1 MLQRAEAINYFITRF
16 GYTRYLEIG
25 VEAGVTFN
33 EVNAAE
39 KTAVDPHFKV
49 ARDVLRGVS
58 FETTSDVFF
67 DNNPRAEFDLIFIDG
82 LHTFEQS
89 LRDFISSLSRLSENG
104 LILIDDCCPSD
115 YLASLR
121 DHSLCQNG
129 KSLEG
134 SPDRN
139 WMGDVY
145 KTILF
150 IGDYFDGVSFSY
162 IDETMG
168 IVAIWKERRETA
180 KRFAT
185 IEEIYRCEFARFK
198 YELAPTVPITALP
211 EIGNRIDALKAA

>member
-1 MLQRAEAINYFITRF
+1 MLQRAEVINYFITRF

-33 EVNAAE
+33 EVNAPE

-49 ARDVLRGVS
+49 ARDLLRGVS
-58 FETTSDVFF
+58 FETTSDAFF
-67 DNNPRAEFDLIFIDG
+67 DDNPGAVFDLIFIDG

-89 LRDFISSLSRLSENG
+89 LRDFIRSLSRISENG
-104 LILIDDCCPSD
+104 LILIDDCYPSD

-121 DHSLCQNG
+121 DYSLCQKG
-129 KSLEG
+129 KSFEG

-150 IGDYFDGVSFSY
+150 IADYFDSVSLSY
-162 IDETMG
+162 INETMG
-168 IVAIWKERRETA
+168 IVAIWKERRESA
-180 KRFAT
+180 IRFTT
-185 IEEIYRCEFARFK
+185 IEEIYRCEFARFM
-198 YELAPTVPITALP
+198 YELAPAIPIVALP
-211 EIGNRIDALKAA
+211 EIGNRMDALKAA